1 MNREA
6 EKLQG
11 LLARI
16 ERNRRRPAGAAPAP
30 LAASSLAASSMAAS
44 SLAASSLAA
53 APVAAPD
60 PRRARSPSPLEI
72 AVETELGEPTPPR
85 GSQAPAIASR
95 APQAARPDQH
105 TPAMFPA
112 VTQSPRTPMRNEPMA
127 TPPIA
132 ELRSEIAAPA
142 APIAIDAR
150 GMGPPSQPI
159 VRSTGT
165 ITPARALTFGE
176 LIAKTLALR
185 P

>member
-1 MNREA
+1 MNRQA

-16 ERNRRRPAGAAPAP
+16 ERNRRRPVAVAAAP
-30 LAASSLAASSMAAS
+30 LAQAEA
-44 SLAASSLAA
+44 
-53 APVAAPD
+53 
-60 PRRARSPSPLEI
+60 RRPRSPSPLEI

-85 GSQAPAIASR
+85 GSQGPVGAQPRVS
-95 APQAARPDQH
+95 QAAQRADQH

-112 VTQSPRTPMRNEPMA
+112 VTQSPRVPMRNEPMA

-142 APIAIDAR
+142 VPIALDAR
-150 GMGPPSQPI
+150 GIGPPSAPI
-159 VRSTGT
+159 VRSTGAL
-165 ITPARALTFGE
+165 TPARALTFGE